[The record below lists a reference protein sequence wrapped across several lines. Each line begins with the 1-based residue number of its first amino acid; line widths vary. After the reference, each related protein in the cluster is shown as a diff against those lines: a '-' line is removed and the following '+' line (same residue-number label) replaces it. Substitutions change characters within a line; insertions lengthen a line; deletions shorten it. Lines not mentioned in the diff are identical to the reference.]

1 MLPSHQARVRGPA
14 RRRCS
19 AAMATAERERIER
32 DRELRGLLET
42 AVKKLQERM
51 PMNRRAFLSGITG
64 SLLAAPHAAEA
75 QQSVYR
81 VGVLWLNSLQ
91 VEPHLHEAFR
101 QGLREFVG
109 IEERNLVIEFR
120 SADGD
125 AGKLPALVAEL
136 LRLKVDVIVADVTP
150 AIRAAKQATST
161 VPIVMAI
168 AADPVGSG
176 LVPSLAHPGA
186 NVTGLSLMLPDI
198 SAKRLQLLKEV
209 VPRASRVAVLWNPD
223 IPWHTPMLKAID
235 AALPPLGLHALPIAA
250 RSPDEFEGAFTTMTK
265 GHVGAL
271 FVGDNPVYLIHRLRL
286 LALAA
291 KYRLPTLFGHR
302 EFVPAGGLMSY
313 GPSLAD
319 LFRRAAGDVEKIR
332 KGAKP
337 ADLPVDQ
344 PSKFELV
351 INLKTAKALGL
362 TIPQS
367 LLLRADQVIE

>member
-1 MLPSHQARVRGPA
+1 V
-14 RRRCS
+14 
-19 AAMATAERERIER
+19 
-32 DRELRGLLET
+32 D
-42 AVKKLQERM
+42 
-51 PMNRRAFLSGITG
+51 RRAFITLAG
-64 SLLAAPHAAEA
+64 GLLVAPLAAEA
-75 QQSVYR
+75 QQAGKVYR

-91 VEPHLHEAFR
+91 VEPHLHEEFR

-109 IEERNLVIEFR
+109 VEDRNIVIEFR
-120 SADGD
+120 SADGNAD
-125 AGKLPALVAEL
+125 KLPGLVAEL

-150 AIRAAKQATST
+150 AIRAAKQGTST

-176 LVPSLAHPGA
+176 LVPSLAHPGG

-198 SAKRLQLLKEV
+198 SAKRLQLLREV
-209 VPRASRVAVLWNPD
+209 LPKVSRVAVLWNPD

-235 AALPPLGLHALPIAA
+235 AALPTLGLQALPISA
-250 RSPDEFEGAFTTMTK
+250 RTPDEFEGVFSTMRK

-271 FVGDNPVYLIHRLRL
+271 FVGDNPVYLIHRGRL

-291 KYRLPTLFGHR
+291 KHRLPTLFGHR
-302 EFVPAGGLMSY
+302 EFVLAGGLMSY

-319 LFRRAAGDVEKIR
+319 LFRRAAGYVERIR

-337 ADLPVDQ
+337 VDLPVDQ

-351 INLKTAKALGL
+351 INLKTARALGL
-362 TIPQS
+362 TMPPS
-367 LLLRADQVIE
+367 LLQRADQVIE